1 MHIVVSSATQLIGEV
16 QAIGR
21 VDFAHSLS
29 MIEHSESG
37 SRSSSRQAGSQKS
50 EFSLTWL

>member
-1 MHIVVSSATQLIGEV
+1 MHIVVSSATQLLDEV

-29 MIEHSESG
+29 RVEHGESG
-37 SRSSSRQAGSQKS
+37 SRISSR
-50 EFSLTWL
+50 